1 MLSKDIFSSL
11 SKYASVSEENYL
23 TEAFVFLL
31 NFLLIEDKLVV
42 LEILNH
48 LCVPNNEFSFDE
60 NENIVISTQMI
71 TEEGVPDIV
80 VASPDKLIYIE
91 VKYDSP
97 VGSNQLKRYK
107 KDLGS
112 QSAAIKQLILLTKF
126 PVDFSE
132 HEGIPDKL
140 VRWFEAYNLLVVAKD
155 RVEDPVSVYLIDAFK
170 SFLEVKQMSIQKVGW
185 EYINGMPAMNNLINM
200 IDVAIQALPV
210 SKYWKSARW
219 QHRGFYIEDNK
230 LWCGIHYNNPLV
242 VTFEMIRKEKFDLK
256 AAKKT
261 NYALKEGRE
270 RIWFRLPLED
280 LNFFSLDKDKQ
291 IEEITR
297 FVKTAYTET
306 QRMRIKEK

>member
-1 MLSKDIFSSL
+1 MSSKDIFSSL
-11 SKYASVSEENYL
+11 AKYASTNEENYL
-23 TEAFVFLL
+23 TEAFAFLL
-31 NFLLIEDKLVV
+31 NSLLIEDKLVV

-97 VGSNQLKRYK
+97 VGPKQLKRYK

-112 QSAAIKQLILLTKF
+112 QSAAIKQLILPTRF

-140 VRWFEAYNLLVVAKD
+140 VRWFEVYNLLVVAKD

-200 IDVAIQALPV
+200 IDVAIQALPI

-219 QHRGFYIEDNK
+219 QHRGFYVEDNK

-242 VTFEMIRKEKFDLK
+242 ITFEMD
-256 AAKKT
+256 KKRF
-261 NYALKEGRE
+261 NSHLIKKPSYEVKEGRE
-270 RIWFRLPLED
+270 HIWFRLPLAD
-280 LNFFSLDKDKQ
+280 IHFFSLDKDRQLEK
-291 IEEITR
+291 ITE
-297 FVKTAYTET
+297 FVKTAHVEA